1 MKLLTAS
8 CVAALLATTA
18 MYAQT
23 TTGSTVVGTMTVT
36 ATVAPTGGSS
46 GTASKTTKSR
56 VSNEVVVL
64 RTSNGQIAYKM
75 TASGTK
81 VTETDGSID
90 IATNGEVFNALAAEA
105 VRQGTSLG
113 YTSGSGT
120 VQTSVSSESRIDRMG
135 SGINTQFDPDVTS
148 PTMQQ
153 IFNVSADGTSVE
165 YVGTYTQTSGS
176 ESSLIQ

>member
-23 TTGSTVVGTMTVT
+23 TTGSTVVGSMTVT
-36 ATVAPTGGSS
+36 ATVTLPTTSS
-46 GTASKTTKSR
+46 GSTSRKTN
-56 VSNEVVVL
+56 VANEIFVL
-64 RTSNGQIAYKM
+64 RTSTGKIEYKM
-75 TASGTK
+75 SASGTK
-81 VTETDGSID
+81 VVQTDGSID
-90 IATNGEVFNALAAEA
+90 QATTGEVFNALAAEA

-135 SGINTQFDPDVTS
+135 SGINTQFDPDETS